1 MSHYLLNN
9 NKRGNSV
16 SKMSDFIIEKEETG
30 DWHEDWDSYWDHLH
44 EYRTD
49 VDSEVMVARQADM

>member
-1 MSHYLLNN
+1 M
-9 NKRGNSV
+9 